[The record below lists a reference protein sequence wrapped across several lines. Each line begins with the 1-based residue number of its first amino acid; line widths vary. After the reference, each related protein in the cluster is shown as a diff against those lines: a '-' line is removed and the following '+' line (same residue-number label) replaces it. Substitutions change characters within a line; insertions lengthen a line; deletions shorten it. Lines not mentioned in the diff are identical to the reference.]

1 MCFMADVPDVSSMP
15 LDLAWCVAKQLTARE
30 LFDAEQ
36 RPDFVTLNL
45 GAISIQF
52 LTYYTLQTCYESCCI
67 LNLKCL

>member
-36 RPDFVTLNL
+36 RPDFMSLNL
-45 GAISIQF
+45 GAII
-52 LTYYTLQTCYESCCI
+52 I
-67 LNLKCL
+67 